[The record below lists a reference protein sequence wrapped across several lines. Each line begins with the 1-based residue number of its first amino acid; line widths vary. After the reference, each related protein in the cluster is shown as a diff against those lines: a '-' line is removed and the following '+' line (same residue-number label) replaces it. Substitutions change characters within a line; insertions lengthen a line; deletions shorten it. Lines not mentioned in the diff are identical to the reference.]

1 LPARSRACSAASA
14 VPWVTLGC
22 WELMPDDYAA
32 RGTAPR
38 VVGLAVTGAKVPGG

>member
-22 WELMPDDYAA
+22 WELMP
-32 RGTAPR
+32 
-38 VVGLAVTGAKVPGG
+38 